1 MLLDE
6 SSLTSCE
13 FGEKSNITSCITM
26 VKPLT
31 DFTKVCIRSYPR
43 LIFVI
48 KTGRPPVD
56 DVEKFH
62 TSPDIFRQ
70 VCESKSE
77 NLLSRRGCR
86 VLEVR
91 PQAHDCDP
99 NTLLEVCSLI
109 KHPLCVLS
117 LVIDVVRHSGFHG
130 IFLFSRLTRDSCT
143 RCCRNSS
150 CCNLFV
156 NTFLQ
161 ISVDVQVTHVFDQH
175 PTTNLTSKFN
185 SVPFTNYGTAISPS
199 AAAGGCPLG

>member
-91 PQAHDCDP
+91 PQAHDP
-99 NTLLEVCSLI
+99 NTLLKVCSLI
-109 KHPLCVLS
+109 IQHPLRALIGDICSKALRLS
-117 LVIDVVRHSGFHG
+117 WYFSILAHSRETVVQGAVETQVVATCSST
-130 IFLFSRLTRDSCT
+130 LFYKSPS
-143 RCCRNSS
+143 
-150 CCNLFV
+150 
-156 NTFLQ
+156 
-161 ISVDVQVTHVFDQH
+161 
-175 PTTNLTSKFN
+175 TSK
-185 SVPFTNYGTAISPS
+185 
-199 AAAGGCPLG
+199 